1 MKFYIASRVK
11 NKELVKNI
19 HQKLISSGHTVLSTW
34 VDEKSANPYENHVL
48 EAKNLAI
55 QCVNAVKECDV
66 FILISDET
74 GSGMYT
80 EMGVALSR
88 STKNKP
94 KIYVIGD
101 YINRS
106 AFFFHPS
113 VKRLSSF
120 NDVLKDLEIKI

>member
-11 NKELVKNI
+11 NKELVESI
-19 HQKLISSGHTVLSTW
+19 HQRLTILGHETLSTW
-34 VDEKSANPYENHVL
+34 VGEKNMTPYEDHVE
-48 EAKNLAI
+48 EAQKLAI
-55 QCVNAVKECDV
+55 QCINAVKECDV
-66 FILISDET
+66 FVLISDDT

-88 STKNKP
+88 SAENKP

-101 YINRS
+101 YVNRS

-113 VKRLSSF
+113 VKRFESIDQVF
-120 NDVLKDLEIKI
+120 KDLAI